1 MALNNKHAEEI
12 SEGDLQSLIDNGVAE
27 GVTIDYKEAPYGG
40 SDVDRKEFLFDVSS
54 FSNAAGGTLV
64 IGMKEDHGIPVDLCG
79 ISNLEPDSLALSY
92 ENRLRDC
99 IKPRIPGVTMAAISL
114 RNGASAFVIQ
124 IPKSFAQPHM
134 VEFKGHTWFYSRNS
148 AGKYRLDVDQL
159 RAVFIQSESLAQRI
173 RSFRASRIASILG
186 NEGPVPLPDLPK
198 VVLHGIPLNSIEPG
212 STHDVSRFEEK
223 ASLLALGQ
231 GDNLP
236 VSYRFNLDGYLVI
249 HPFKNDPQH
258 AFAYVQAFRDG
269 SVEVCITGLMC
280 EEDGDTP
287 LRAKSVEREVAK
299 VVNQMLTFQ
308 FEIGAEAPMVV
319 MMLFLACR
327 DIAFPVLIVIPG
339 KLTRSLIG
347 LI

>member
-1 MALNNKHAEEI
+1 
-12 SEGDLQSLIDNGVAE
+12 
-27 GVTIDYKEAPYGG
+27 
-40 SDVDRKEFLFDVSS
+40 
-54 FSNAAGGTLV
+54 
-64 IGMKEDHGIPVDLCG
+64 
-79 ISNLEPDSLALSY
+79 
-92 ENRLRDC
+92 
-99 IKPRIPGVTMAAISL
+99 MAAISL

-319 MMLFLACR
+319 MMSLLGVQGYR
-327 DIAFPVLIVIPG
+327 IPG
-339 KLTRSLIG
+339 SDRHPWEADPIIDRPDLILPEVMVDDLQSSAATVMRPVFDTMWNASGWPRSPSYDEDGIWKE
-347 LI
+347 